1 MKKKGKE
8 VDFNSYIYGYANV
21 QQYKS
26 DVAFKTLV
34 DSVKDNMYLIPDF
47 QRVYKWTEEQV
58 ENLAVSL
65 IRGMPIPPIYAYRNE
80 MNQLEIL
87 DGQQRVISMVLYYMG
102 KYTKKTRNN
111 YIDLK
116 IDNDP
121 NASLY
126 ERLKK
131 TGLRDKKYEMKYYE
145 IINGKEIEK
154 KVDISYESLP
164 INIQR
169 KLDYTT
175 ITVIEISIE
184 NKDLRN
190 RYLYKIFANLNSGG
204 TSLTPQELRNGI
216 YGCEFYKML
225 SEVNEFNERWNELF
239 GNESDSSRN
248 IERLLT
254 FCAFKYYIKFED
266 DKFTIDNYK
275 NMNKLLNDFSE
286 EAVRFNDEK
295 INEYR
300 KDIEN
305 FISLLKGKIPK
316 QLLKTVL
323 LEILFTVTN
332 KTNCQVSIT
341 KEFYDNISKI
351 DEYSKTIK
359 TGNRTKSAIESKLE
373 AVYNEIRK
381 FIE

>member
-1 MKKKGKE
+1 MKE
-8 VDFNSYIYGYANV
+8 DEFNSYIYGYANV
-21 QQYKS
+21 QQYKT

-34 DSVKDNMYLIPDF
+34 EGVKDNLYIIPDF
-47 QRVYKWTEEQV
+47 QRVYKWTEAQV

-102 KYTKKTRNN
+102 KYTEKTRNN

-116 IDNDP
+116 NDNTP
-121 NASLY
+121 NASLFDG
-126 ERLKK
+126 LKRTK
-131 TGLRDKKYEMKYYE
+131 LKDKKYEMKYYE
-145 IINGKEIEK
+145 IIDGEEIEK
-154 KVDISYESLP
+154 NIDITYEKLP
-164 INIQR
+164 INIRR

-184 NKDLRN
+184 NKELRN

-204 TSLTPQELRNGI
+204 TTLTAQELRNGI
-216 YGCEFYKML
+216 YRCEFYKML
-225 SEVNEFNERWNELF
+225 SEVNEYNERWKELF
-239 GNESDSSRN
+239 GDVTDSSIN
-248 IERLLT
+248 IERLLI
-254 FCAFKYYIKFED
+254 FSAFKYYIKFED
-266 DKFTIDNYK
+266 DKFTIDNYT

-286 EAVRFNDEK
+286 EAVKFNDDK

-300 KDIEN
+300 KDIEI
-305 FISLLKGKIPK
+305 FISLLKGKISK
-316 QLLKTVL
+316 QLLKTAL

-341 KEFYDNISKI
+341 AEFYDNISKNN
-351 DEYSKTIK
+351 EYSKTIK

>member
-1 MKKKGKE
+1 MKE
-8 VDFNSYIYGYANV
+8 DEFNSYIYGYANV

-34 DSVKDNMYLIPDF
+34 ESVKDNMFVIPDF
-47 QRVYKWTEEQV
+47 QRVYKWNEEQV

-102 KYTKKTRNN
+102 KYTEKTRNN

-116 IDNDP
+116 SDNTP
-121 NASLY
+121 NASLFD
-126 ERLKK
+126 RLRK

-145 IINGKEIEK
+145 IIDGEEIEK
-154 KVDISYESLP
+154 KVDITYESLP
-164 INIQR
+164 INIKR

-184 NKDLRN
+184 NKQLRN

-204 TSLTPQELRNGI
+204 TSLTSQELRNGI
-216 YGCEFYKML
+216 YRCEFYKML
-225 SEVNEFNERWNELF
+225 SEVNECNERWNELF

-254 FCAFKYYIKFED
+254 FCAFKYYVKFED
-266 DKFTIDNYK
+266 NTFTIDNYK

-286 EAVRFNDEK
+286 EAVSFNDEK
-295 INEYR
+295 INEYK
-300 KDIEN
+300 KDIKS
-305 FISLLKGKIPK
+305 FISLLKGKISK
-316 QLLKTVL
+316 QLLKQSL

-341 KEFYDNISKI
+341 EAFYENVLKNNDMYK
-351 DEYSKTIK
+351 KTIK

-373 AVYNEIRK
+373 AVYHEIYK
-381 FIE
+381 FVK

>member
-1 MKKKGKE
+1 MKEKEKE

-34 DSVKDNMYLIPDF
+34 ESVKDNMFIIPDF

-102 KYTKKTRNN
+102 KYTEKTRNN

-116 IDNDP
+116 IDNAP
-121 NASLY
+121 NASLFD
-126 ERLKK
+126 RLTK

-145 IINGKEIEK
+145 IIDGEEIEK
-154 KVDISYESLP
+154 KVDITYDLLP
-164 INIQR
+164 INIKR

-184 NKDLRN
+184 NKELRN

-216 YGCEFYKML
+216 YRCEFYKML
-225 SEVNEFNERWNELF
+225 SEVNEYNERWKELF
-239 GNESDSSRN
+239 GNETDSSRN
-248 IERLLT
+248 IERLLI
-254 FCAFKYYIKFED
+254 FCAYKYYIKFED
-266 DKFTIDNYK
+266 NKFIINNYT
-275 NMNKLLNDFSE
+275 NQNKLLNDFSE
-286 EAVRFNDEK
+286 EAVKFNDETIK
-295 INEYR
+295 EYK
-300 KDIEN
+300 KDIEC
-305 FISLLKGKIPK
+305 FISLLKGKISK
-316 QLLKTVL
+316 QLLKQSL

-341 KEFYDNISKI
+341 EEFYDNISKKN
-351 DEYSKTIK
+351 EYSKTIK

-373 AVYNEIRK
+373 AVYHEIHK
-381 FIE
+381 FIK